1 MLWGRLVMTDKGRPA
16 VLWGQDF
23 RQIVA
28 CKGSTFEH
36 APRITESLRFI
47 LRKSEVLVIRKC
59 LETENSHRN
68 PKLYNNKARVCSSH
82 GI

>member
-23 RQIVA
+23 RQIIA

-36 APRITESLRFI
+36 APRITESLR
-47 LRKSEVLVIRKC
+47 
-59 LETENSHRN
+59 T
-68 PKLYNNKARVCSSH
+68 LY
-82 GI
+82 